1 MGKGVS
7 LTLEEL
13 IELHDI
19 IERKILLEE
28 EEIKEFSDDE
38 DEEVFEDY
46 IDDDDIE
53 EVEFEIT
60 HKGTQIIGQTKC
72 LASVNFAIFRSIELC
87 GQKVYNKV

>member
-60 HKGTQIIGQTKC
+60 HKGTQIIG
-72 LASVNFAIFRSIELC
+72 
-87 GQKVYNKV
+87 